1 MLMRPPARA
10 AIRSSERGQVLV
22 LFVVLFTVV
31 LAFAAYA
38 IDQGLWYGKRNL
50 AQKSADLAARSAAIA
65 LFDDNEDPF
74 DLAELVAEENGAED
88 IAVFGGDCP
97 DESTGVRVDVES
109 PTRSLFSVF
118 HGITGIEIGARST
131 ACAGTTTAVDLLS
144 PIQGMSILLRANDS
158 GARSCFSGGN
168 LRLGRECVI
177 YRSLDFNAQGNAERL
192 IFRPNADDCRGP
204 SAPNDSS
211 FDATVEFTCK
221 RISGSSCGG
230 GNPLRGIE
238 CVRTHNIDSVSA
250 QRTVL
255 GRIDA
260 RLGLGAVCTSFQDS
274 LGNADG
280 FADNAPL
287 PQAIPGGSS
296 SVTDHVYVQNGCF
309 NNPRI
314 AILPIVASG
323 AGGTVGVTG
332 LAAVYITGCYDEASP
347 LNESLPSS
355 QRESEMRTCDLPPG
369 GFLGDI
375 ALSRMELR
383 GIPIRLYMPAEAVGD
398 LDDIDEP
405 NLPLTIQTVQ

>member
-1 MLMRPPARA
+1 MRTPARGA
-10 AIRSSERGQVLV
+10 VRSSERGQVLV

-50 AQKSADLAARSAAIA
+50 AQKSADLATRSAAIA

-97 DESTGVRVDVES
+97 DGSTGVRVDVES

-131 ACAGTTTAVDLLS
+131 ACAGTTTAVDLIGD
-144 PIQGMSILLRANDS
+144 IQGISLLLRASD
-158 GARSCFSGGN
+158 GGPRSCFSGGD
-168 LRLGRECVI
+168 LRLGRECVV
-177 YRSLDFNAQGNAERL
+177 YRSLNFNAPGNVERL
-192 IFRPNADDCRGP
+192 IFRPGPDDCRGP
-204 SAPNDSS
+204 GAPNNSS

-221 RISGSSCGG
+221 VNTGGCGG

-238 CVRTHNIDSVSA
+238 CVRTHNIGSVSA

-260 RLGLGAVCTSFQDS
+260 RLGLGAACTSFQDS

-296 SVTDHVYVQNGCF
+296 SVTDHVYVQNGCL
-309 NNPRI
+309 NNPRV
-314 AILPIVASG
+314 ALVPIVANG
-323 AGGTVGVTG
+323 NGGTAGVTG

-347 LNESLPSS
+347 LNESLPSG
-355 QRESEMRTCDLPPG
+355 QRESETRTCDLPPG

-398 LDDIDEP
+398 LADIDEP